1 MDTVPEDV
9 ARQRL
14 ASSLP
19 RWSVEDGQLVR
30 TYRTGDWR
38 RTNLLAGA
46 IAFLAEAAYH
56 HPDLE
61 VGFPKLTVR
70 LTSHDAGGITER
82 DLELAR
88 LIEEHVTWRPGKDS
102 VFTGPPE
109 GWID

>member
-1 MDTVPEDV
+1 METVPEDV

-14 ASSLP
+14 APTLP
-19 RWSVEDGQLVR
+19 KWRVENGQLVR

-61 VGFPKLTVR
+61 VGFPQLTVR

-82 DLELAR
+82 DLELAH
-88 LIEEHVTWRPGKDS
+88 LIEERVTWRPGKDS

-109 GWID
+109 GWIE

>member
-1 MDTVPEDV
+1 METVSEDA

-14 ASSLP
+14 SSTLP
-19 RWSVEDGQLVR
+19 RWRVENGQLVR

-38 RTNLLAGA
+38 RTTLLAGA

-61 VGFPKLTVR
+61 LGFPQLTVR

-88 LIEEHVTWRPGKDS
+88 LIEERATWRPADDS

-109 GWID
+109 GWIE

>member
-9 ARQRL
+9 ARQRI

-88 LIEEHVTWRPGKDS
+88 LIEEHVTWRPGKGS
-102 VFTGPPE
+102 IFTGPPE